1 MPTARTIAYISGH
14 AGLLWNQHVHKKAEL
29 EGLTIDNQHIAEETI
44 KLYDCFTATS
54 GKAGATGTAM
64 SQEDL
69 GTTNVLSGKVRLQMT
84 VPAAETVKL
93 GQEDCKGIEFLG
105 KVSVIASVETSDCV
119 VIAQYHLK

>member
-1 MPTARTIAYISGH
+1 MPTARTTAYISGH
-14 AGLLWNQHVHKKAEL
+14 SGLLWNQQVHKKADL
-29 EGLTIDNQHIAEETI
+29 LGLTIDNRHTSLETI

-69 GTTNVLSGKVRLQMT
+69 GTTHVLSGKVRLEVT
-84 VPAAETVKL
+84 VPASETLKL

-119 VIAQYHLK
+119 IIAQYQHK